1 MYQQVRSALVVIIL
15 ATVGILALGGIY
27 FYQNKAEQ
35 VKTRRIETLRE
46 TLEREAK
53 TGVDGQILPD
63 DFPTPA
69 PDHREAGKNEN
80 SGKEIVIPPV
90 SEPLNHLKIREIIAK
105 SVQWFK
111 EAQEQSGHF
120 RYEYAPFMNIY
131 GSDDNIVR
139 QSGALYILGEVF
151 IRDHNNRYTLKDT
164 LENAISYFTERTAE
178 GELDG
183 TTFLCI
189 TDGGN
194 NRCTLG
200 TSGLALVGIL
210 DLIKKHP
217 ELESQY
223 RPLIGGY
230 ASYILAM
237 KKPNEGFRGYYYFA
251 GDQTASES
259 PFSNGEAF
267 LALVR
272 YYENYPSDE
281 VKTVIDDAFDYF
293 NTQYRQQWDGNF
305 YLWGMMAIKDLYREN
320 LKQQYVDFVKEY
332 TDWRISGH
340 KSKRLSDHNRCAY
353 IEGVISAYSVL
364 EPVINDDE
372 KQYYIEEINFWL
384 SQSSNL
390 QVKEHDTL
398 DIHAGGERTV
408 LKIKN
413 PERAVGGF
421 LTGLGN
427 PLQRIDFTQHCLSS
441 YLQKLVDID
450 KEAL

>member
-80 SGKEIVIPPV
+80 NGKEIVIPPV

-151 IRDHNNRYTLKDT
+151 IRDHNNRYTLKD
-164 LENAISYFTERTAE
+164 
-178 GELDG
+178 
-183 TTFLCI
+183 
-189 TDGGN
+189 GGN

-251 GDQTASES
+251 GDQTAS
-259 PFSNGEAF
+259 
-267 LALVR
+267 
-272 YYENYPSDE
+272 
-281 VKTVIDDAFDYF
+281 
-293 NTQYRQQWDGNF
+293 
-305 YLWGMMAIKDLYREN
+305 
-320 LKQQYVDFVKEY
+320 
-332 TDWRISGH
+332 
-340 KSKRLSDHNRCAY
+340 
-353 IEGVISAYSVL
+353 
-364 EPVINDDE
+364 
-372 KQYYIEEINFWL
+372 
-384 SQSSNL
+384 
-390 QVKEHDTL
+390 
-398 DIHAGGERTV
+398 
-408 LKIKN
+408 
-413 PERAVGGF
+413 
-421 LTGLGN
+421 
-427 PLQRIDFTQHCLSS
+427 
-441 YLQKLVDID
+441 
-450 KEAL
+450 